1 MTHENAP
8 QIIDGPIKLGSIPVG
23 KNAEVRGS
31 IKECRGVLKL
41 DLRLFA
47 RTADSDGFYPTRKG
61 VNVPINEMD
70 NIAMMIK
77 AAKTELAKLPFTE
90 IPTNRKQ

>member
-1 MTHENAP
+1 MAEEYVP
-8 QIIDGPIKLGSIPVG
+8 QIIDEPIRLGSIPVG

-31 IKECRGVLKL
+31 IKEWRGKLKL

-47 RTADSDGFYPTRKG
+47 RSPESDGFYPTRKG
-61 VNVPINEMD
+61 VNVSISDMD
-70 NIAMMIK
+70 AVAMMIK

-90 IPTNRKQ
+90 VPAKK